1 MTRVFLFPSHL
12 GKVWQFQYASRFLAH
27 FWATVLAAPRVVTV
41 WSSVDEFQ
49 ALAMRLAANVL
60 LPGTGWVAFLQ
71 FMDLVGLMMDLL
83 GKRHLARGSLAFFAF
98 HTITAHCDATIS
110 FRGRRPAFS
119 NMDFED
125 TLSLRAVFVMVRAT
139 DLIDR
144 FIFSVARF
152 AARSS

>member
-1 MTRVFLFPSHL
+1 MTRVSLFPSHL
-12 GKVWQFQYASRFLAH
+12 GKVWQIQHSSRFLAH
-27 FWATVLAAPRVVTV
+27 SRATVFAAPMVVTV
-41 WSSVDEFQ
+41 WSWVDMFQ

-60 LPGTGWVAFLQ
+60 LPGTGWVACLL

-83 GKRHLARGSLAFFAF
+83 GKRHLARGSLAFFDF
-98 HTITAHCDATIS
+98 HTITADWDATIS